1 MPADIICIHCSHPV
15 VILLSQDNK
24 EYKTCTAG
32 QEQNFNHGFFMHFP
46 VNLRVPQAGIWDI
59 GLEPMPV
66 DRERLKYALNFIG
79 NQELSAPPLLKNNL
93 MLVDV
98 SD

>member
-1 MPADIICIHCSHPV
+1 V
-15 VILLSQDNK
+15 VILLNQ
-24 EYKTCTAG
+24 EGRLYKTFTVG
-32 QEQNFNHGFFMHFP
+32 QKGQFNHGFFSHFP
-46 VNLRVPQAGIWDI
+46 VNLRIPQTGFWDLV
-59 GLEPMPV
+59 LEPLPV
-66 DRERLKYALNFIG
+66 YRDRFKYALNFIG